1 MSDNKEDLQQQP
13 LVTIK
18 KLIIQRST
26 VQMTQ
31 RKYKRNPR
39 VFQGKEMFRL
49 VTRSQQN
56 RAALQIL
63 KTNSRV
69 EQLKAA
75 AIKA

>member
-1 MSDNKEDLQQQP
+1 MSDNKEGLQQQP

-31 RKYKRNPR
+31 RKYKRSPR